1 MITTYVAF
9 LRAVNVGG
17 TGKLPMAELRSMC
30 EELGFENV
38 QTYIASGNVVLTSEL
53 STDGVR
59 KALED
64 PLEQYA
70 GKAVGVVVRTGAA
83 VRAIVEANPFP
94 DANPSYT
101 LVTLLNDD
109 TPPDAVDQAKR
120 RAAEDIVLA
129 EREIYVHYPNGMS
142 KSKLR
147 IPAADAGTA
156 RNMNTL
162 RKMAELAEA
171 ITAS

>member
-1 MITTYVAF
+1 MTLYVAF

-17 TGKLPMAELRSMC
+17 TGKLPMAELRGMC
-30 EELGFENV
+30 EALGFGDV
-38 QTYIASGNVVLTSEL
+38 RTYIASGNVVLSSEL
-53 STDGVR
+53 SADEIR
-59 KALED
+59 EALEAR
-64 PLEQYA
+64 LEEYA

-83 VRAIVEANPFP
+83 VRAIVDANPFP
-94 DANPSYT
+94 DANPSHT

-109 TPPDAVDQAKR
+109 TPPDAVDHAKR
-120 RAAEDIVLA
+120 RADEDIVLA